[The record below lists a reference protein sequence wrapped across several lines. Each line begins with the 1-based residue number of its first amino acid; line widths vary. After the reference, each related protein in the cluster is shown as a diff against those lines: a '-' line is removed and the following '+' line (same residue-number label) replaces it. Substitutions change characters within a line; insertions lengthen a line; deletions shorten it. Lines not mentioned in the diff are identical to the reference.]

1 MTLAFWAGFA
11 VGTLM
16 WLAVTVLAAIRV
28 AGMCSEEERARG
40 IDNVQ
45 TSTRVV
51 WPSRDNPGA
60 N

>member
-1 MTLAFWAGFA
+1 MTLAFWLGFA

-28 AGMCSEEERARG
+28 AGMCSEEERQEDWERLR
-40 IDNVQ
+40 Q
-45 TSTRVV
+45 EM
-51 WPSRDNPGA
+51 SRYRQAPHNPRL